1 MSLMEEKTLDI
12 LQHELYELEEKL
24 SEESRIEYYRRKRFL
39 EAALEQYVQNCLHGD
54 ECNEDRAKLLLKRES
69 LTYKFIFTALMV
81 VTISWVFELE
91 IELCLLLTTLLLG
104 YFGKTYMDIKVDDLG
119 HVNEYVL
126 HEFDKK
132 RIERDLA
139 AIGIALGTMK
149 EYKNES
155 YVKSGKHVGLPN
167 VDYDLQVLLSEIHM
181 KQRLVEKLYKE

>member
-1 MSLMEEKTLDI
+1 MSEATYENLVHD
-12 LQHELYELEEKL
+12 LYESEEKL
-24 SEESRIEYYRRKRFL
+24 SEENRIEYYRRKRFL

-69 LTYKFIFTALMV
+69 LTYKFIFMALMV
-81 VTISWVFELE
+81 VIISWIVELE

-104 YFGKTYMDIKVDDLG
+104 YFGKTYMDIKIDDLG
-119 HVNEYVL
+119 YVNEYVL
-126 HEFDKK
+126 HEFDNQK
-132 RIERDLA
+132 IDRDLA
-139 AIGIALGTMK
+139 AIGISLGTMR

-167 VDYDLQVLLSEIHM
+167 VDYDLQDLLSEIYM